1 MLTKTDII
9 EMISKEYGLS
19 KAEAKRIID
28 STQELITNTLVEGD
42 KVFLSGFGN
51 FDIRQRKERE
61 GRNPQTG
68 EKLTI
73 PAQKA
78 VGFKASKGLKEK
90 VNK

>member
-19 KAEAKRIID
+19 KAEAKRIIE
-28 STQELITNTLVEGD
+28 STQEIITNALVEED
-42 KVFLSGFGN
+42 KIFLSGFGT
-51 FDIRQRKERE
+51 FDIRQRKERN

-68 EKLTI
+68 EALTI

-78 VGFKASKGLKEK
+78 VGFKVSKKLKEK